1 MSDWSSDWRP
11 LAVVFD
17 LDGLM
22 FNTEEL
28 YQDVGG
34 EMLRRRGKLF
44 EPELLDAMM
53 GRPARVS
60 LQIMIDWH
68 SLDATV
74 QELAAETDEIFAGI
88 LAERLECMPGLVDL
102 LAALER
108 SSIPKAIATSS
119 GPRFVASVLAK
130 FDFAPRFQFILTSE
144 DIVDGKPHPEIYH
157 KAAQR
162 FGLAPHDLLVLED
175 SYNGCQAAIRAG
187 TFAVAVPAGHS
198 RRHDFVGAALQI
210 DSLADARLYQALGIR
225 ANPVGSLTLSASHDL
240 RLFTGCCLLR
250 SRVTAA

>member
-1 MSDWSSDWRP
+1 MSDWCSDWRP
-11 LAVVFD
+11 RAVVFD

-68 SLDATV
+68 SLDDTV
-74 QELAAETDEIFAGI
+74 EELAVETEQIFAGI
-88 LAERLECMPGLVDL
+88 LADRLECMPGLL
-102 LAALER
+102 RLARVAGTKRHSQGHRHQQRAATLWPTCWP
-108 SSIPKAIATSS
+108 SSIS
-119 GPRFVASVLAK
+119 
-130 FDFAPRFQFILTSE
+130 APRFQFVLTSE
-144 DIVDGKPHPEIYH
+144 DIVDGKPHPEIYLT
-157 KAAQR
+157 AARR
-162 FGLAPHDLLVLED
+162 FGVPPHDLLVLED

-198 RRHDFVGAALQI
+198 RRHDFSGAALEI
-210 DSLADARLYQALGIR
+210 DTLSDPRLYAVLKIER
-225 ANPVGSLTLSASHDL
+225 IAES
-240 RLFTGCCLLR
+240 
-250 SRVTAA
+250 